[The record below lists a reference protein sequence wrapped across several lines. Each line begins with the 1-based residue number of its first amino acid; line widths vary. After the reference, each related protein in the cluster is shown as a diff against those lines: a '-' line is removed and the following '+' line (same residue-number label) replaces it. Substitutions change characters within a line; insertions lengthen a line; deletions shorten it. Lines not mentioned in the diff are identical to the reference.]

1 VPLLEDADNNA
12 LAAAAAQPGMPPHLP
27 VAHPEV
33 VPGGGAFTGG
43 GGAWDIAGPSTW
55 DGAGPSTWD
64 GAGPSAAA
72 NSSEVAGDL
81 QGVQAAPG
89 GLEQQM
95 VSKCMLMNI

>member
-1 VPLLEDADNNA
+1 MPLLEDADNNA

-55 DGAGPSTWD
+55 DGAGPS
-64 GAGPSAAA
+64 AAA